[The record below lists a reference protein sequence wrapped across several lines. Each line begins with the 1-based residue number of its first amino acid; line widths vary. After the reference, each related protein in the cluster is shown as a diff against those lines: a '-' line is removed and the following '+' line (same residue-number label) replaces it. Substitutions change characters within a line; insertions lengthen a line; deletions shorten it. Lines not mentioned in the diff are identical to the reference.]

1 MKKIL
6 ILLFLFFNVPTLSQ
20 NLKND
25 FSLGFNY
32 NDNKSSTYSGNLNN
46 ATSFQKKWFS
56 VNNILNQNISFTDK
70 IIQNEVSNK
79 LSIGISKNKHSGFL
93 NYQTNYS
100 LTRNLNLDHLTGFG
114 YGIRD
119 SISDVKIN
127 YSYAIL
133 WQYTTNKDINRLR
146 NSFRIKIVKKT
157 INYNWNI
164 EYYYQPNFVNYK
176 DYLIYGTIKLTYKI
190 NGFGF
195 SIIDIFNYNSFSNV
209 KLIHSINLGI
219 SHDLEN

>member
-1 MKKIL
+1 M
-6 ILLFLFFNVPTLSQ
+6 
-20 NLKND
+20 
-25 FSLGFNY
+25 
-32 NDNKSSTYSGNLNN
+32 
-46 ATSFQKKWFS
+46 
-56 VNNILNQNISFTDK
+56 NNILNQNISFTDK
-70 IIQNEVSNK
+70 IIQNELSNK
-79 LSIGISKNKHSGFL
+79 LSIGFSRRKHSGFL

-119 SISDVKIN
+119 SISNVKIN

-133 WQYTTNKDINRLR
+133 WQYTANKDINRLR
-146 NSFRIKIVKKT
+146 NSFRLKIVKKA

-164 EYYYQPNFVNYK
+164 EYYYQPNFINYK

-195 SIIDIFNYNSFSNV
+195 SIIDIFNYNSFSDI